1 MLSKYVTIDYGMIK
15 EFTIMENNQFDDI
28 LQQYRL
34 IWNHRTL
41 NQGLSSEAILK
52 DAITR
57 ELKDENSHPRVRRTS
72 YEKFYSA
79 VKRIEQSSI
88 SNKIKLQL
96 LGLHIELM
104 EEQIKG

>member
-1 MLSKYVTIDYGMIK
+1 
-15 EFTIMENNQFDDI
+15 MENNQFDDI

-88 SNKIKLQL
+88 SNKVKLQL

-104 EEQIKG
+104 EEQIKE